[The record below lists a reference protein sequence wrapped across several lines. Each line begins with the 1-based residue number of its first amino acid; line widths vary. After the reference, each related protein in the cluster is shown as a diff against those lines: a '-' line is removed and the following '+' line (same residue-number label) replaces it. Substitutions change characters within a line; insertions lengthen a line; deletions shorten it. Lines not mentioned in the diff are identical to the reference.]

1 MHHPGPEASGF
12 TLVEVLV
19 ALVVL
24 SVGVLALGASAGAA
38 ARLIGQGHRSTQA
51 AQLALA
57 RIEALRAAAPG
68 CLGLVNGTA
77 SHPGHLTEWWT
88 VSGSGRGRS
97 VMVAVRYPTG
107 RHWHEDTLHSMV
119 LCR

>member
-1 MHHPGPEASGF
+1 MDHAVPEPSGF
-12 TLVEVLV
+12 TLVEVLI

-38 ARLIGQGHRSTQA
+38 ARLLGQGRRSTQA
-51 AQLALA
+51 GQLALA

-68 CLGLVNGTA
+68 CAGLVGGTA
-77 SHPGHLTEWWT
+77 RHSGNLSEWWT

-97 VMVAVRYPTG
+97 VMVAVRYPAG
-107 RHWHEDTLHSMV
+107 RHWNEDTLYATV